1 MLNSID
7 NSYEAFNKQF
17 TDGKYN
23 EVESQ
28 KAYDEVNKLWEA
40 NKALKFETSDAQ
52 SKYKGTSYDN
62 LNKNVGNYM
71 DNLRKLMR
79 DAKGSGKISDSDMR
93 TLDNYYDSIIS
104 SYNTFVN

>member
-1 MLNSID
+1 
-7 NSYEAFNKQF
+7 
-17 TDGKYN
+17 
-23 EVESQ
+23 
-28 KAYDEVNKLWEA
+28 
-40 NKALKFETSDAQ
+40 
-52 SKYKGTSYDN
+52 
-62 LNKNVGNYM
+62 M